1 METLVWMFIAGILV
15 FAGLMVSR
23 ENVRLG
29 VSLVVVA
36 IAYVALILLVP
47 RLMDR

>member
-1 METLVWMFIAGILV
+1 METLFWMFMAGVLV
-15 FAGLMVSR
+15 FAGLLVSR
-23 ENVRLG
+23 EDIRLG

-36 IAYVALILLVP
+36 IAGVALILLLP

>member
-1 METLVWMFIAGILV
+1 METLIWMLLAGVLV
-15 FAGLMVSR
+15 FAGLMISR

-29 VSLVVVA
+29 ISLVAVA

-47 RLMDR
+47 RIMDR